1 MADAKD
7 AKDAKARNRAPEPA
21 PAQDEAPRAET
32 PPFGAPAAAVAA
44 APADAP
50 EGAPSEEPSRLRA
63 NVLYRVGN
71 SAVQV
76 TRSDGRQSYH
86 APGSLLLFTSTSP
99 TVESGT
105 LEEVHSAADV
115 RRLGLQGLAMPGYP
129 ADDAVRLVSSATLH
143 LARLTLQRQEQR
155 QEATRG
161 R

>member
-1 MADAKD
+1 MVDRKRD
-7 AKDAKARNRAPEPA
+7 PDPTPTKN
-21 PAQDEAPRAET
+21 EALRSDT
-32 PPFGAPAAAVAA
+32 PPFGEPAVAVAVAEPEA
-44 APADAP
+44 APEA
-50 EGAPSEEPSRLRA
+50 APSEEPSRLRA

-115 RRLGLQGLAMPGYP
+115 RRLGVQGEAMPGFDK
-129 ADDAVRLVSSATLH
+129 DDAVRLVSASNLI
-143 LARLTLQRQEQR
+143 LAQLTLSR